1 MITNEKG
8 KGTDKVAVAGQVS
21 ILEKAFE
28 KAVWKI
34 TRFASEAD
42 KLANKV
48 YSKAEALKLFGAE
61 QFSTVE
67 RNLLLNGGI
76 NNLLTLVAGTGGT
89 KYDNATA
96 FIGVGDSSTAAVATQ
111 TGLQAATNKAYAAM
125 ATSFPTYGTSQK
137 ATWKSSFDASTGNF
151 AWEEFIVC
159 TSNAGANALNRK
171 VSAQGTKTSGQ
182 VWEVTL
188 EITLS

>member
-1 MITNEKG
+1 MNTQDKG
-8 KGTDKVAVAGQVS
+8 RGADNVAVAHQAS
-21 ILEKAFE
+21 ILERAFE
-28 KAVWKI
+28 KAIWHI
-34 TRFASEAD
+34 TRYASEAD
-42 KLANKV
+42 KLASKV
-48 YSKAEALKLFGAE
+48 YSKAEALKLFGAD

-89 KYDNATA
+89 EYDNANA
-96 FIGVGDSSTAAVATQ
+96 FIGVGDSTTAAAATQ
-111 TGLQAATNKAYAAM
+111 TGLQAATNKAYVAM
-125 ATSFPTYGTSQK
+125 MTSFPTYGTSQK

-151 AWEEFIVC
+151 AWAEFIIG
-159 TSNAGANALNRK
+159 TSNVGANALNRK

-182 VWEVTL
+182 VWEISL